1 MTTKYKIIIRPDCLL
16 FTAFTNSLVSPGSEP
31 VGSGSLEG
39 YVCNTDM

>member
-16 FTAFTNSLVSPGSEP
+16 FTAFTNSYVSPGRKP
-31 VGSGSLEG
+31 VASGSLEG